1 MQLSI
6 FSLVLLP
13 TWKFSSCSLGLRMI
27 LTWLSVS
34 EGRRLN
40 LGRYRGWSK
49 KQMKRKLDVSAM
61 TTWSDSG

>member
-1 MQLSI
+1 
-6 FSLVLLP
+6 
-13 TWKFSSCSLGLRMI
+13 MI

-49 KQMKRKLDVSAM
+49 KKKKRKKGKSDVSAM
-61 TTWSDSG
+61 TTGSDSG